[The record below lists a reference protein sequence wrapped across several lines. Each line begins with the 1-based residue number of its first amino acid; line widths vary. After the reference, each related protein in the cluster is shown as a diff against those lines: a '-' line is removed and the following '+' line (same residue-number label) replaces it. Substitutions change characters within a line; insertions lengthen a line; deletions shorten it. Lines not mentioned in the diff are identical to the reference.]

1 MKCVKIM
8 LLGVAVI
15 LFGIACRIMIIGRRF
30 PNIIELF
37 GVFFPFIGLG
47 IVIIGF
53 FLKEQDE

>member
-1 MKCVKIM
+1 M

-15 LFGIACRIMIIGRRF
+15 LFGIACRIMIIGRGF

-37 GVFFPFIGLG
+37 GVFFPFIGLV

-53 FLKEQDE
+53 FLKEPDD